1 MKKVLAVGL
10 SGIIALSLA
19 GCGGSS
25 SSGSSGSTPGS
36 GGDGGVIKI
45 AVAAPMT
52 GDNSEYGIGY
62 SNAVKLMAQQYND
75 NGGLTIGG
83 KNYTI
88 EVDDYDDKNTTDEA
102 MVVAEKI
109 VSDPD
114 VVGVIGHFSS
124 GVCMAAAP
132 TYQDAHVIEISPS
145 ASQAEY
151 SSIGD
156 YIFRNN
162 SVINVETHSGAEI
175 AVTDLGLKNI
185 GILSIDTEWGNRL
198 LRR

>member
-62 SNAVKLMAQQYND
+62 SNAVKLMAQKYND
-75 NGGLTIGG
+75 NGGLTIG
-83 KNYTI
+83 
-88 EVDDYDDKNTTDEA
+88 
-102 MVVAEKI
+102 
-109 VSDPD
+109 
-114 VVGVIGHFSS
+114 
-124 GVCMAAAP
+124 
-132 TYQDAHVIEISPS
+132 
-145 ASQAEY
+145 
-151 SSIGD
+151 
-156 YIFRNN
+156 
-162 SVINVETHSGAEI
+162 
-175 AVTDLGLKNI
+175 
-185 GILSIDTEWGNRL
+185 
-198 LRR
+198 